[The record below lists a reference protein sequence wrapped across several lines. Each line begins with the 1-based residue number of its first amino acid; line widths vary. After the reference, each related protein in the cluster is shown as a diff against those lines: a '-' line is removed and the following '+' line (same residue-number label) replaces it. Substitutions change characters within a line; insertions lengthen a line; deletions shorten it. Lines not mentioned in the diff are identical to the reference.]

1 MASKDY
7 YSILGVDKSASADEI
22 KSAYRRLAKK
32 YHPDINPS
40 EEAANKFKEINEAYE
55 VLGDDKK
62 RANYDQYG
70 SATDHNLA
78 AEAALAGLEI
88 SSAAEAADFR
98 ISSQTFFQRLA
109 EAEHK
114 ANVLWKRATTFL
126 SILCLVLKK
135 LALE

>member
-1 MASKDY
+1 MKFLATIKNVPIMINMAQ
-7 YSILGVDKSASADEI
+7 
-22 KSAYRRLAKK
+22 
-32 YHPDINPS
+32 P
-40 EEAANKFKEINEAYE
+40 
-55 VLGDDKK
+55 
-62 RANYDQYG
+62 
-70 SATDHNLA
+70 TDHNLA